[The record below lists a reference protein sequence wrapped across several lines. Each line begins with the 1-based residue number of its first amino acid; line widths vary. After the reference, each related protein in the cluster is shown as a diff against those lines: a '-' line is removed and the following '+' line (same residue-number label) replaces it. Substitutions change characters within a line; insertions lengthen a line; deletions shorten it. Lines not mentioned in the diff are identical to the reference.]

1 MTNETAAIAARIRK
15 ILAGR
20 RGITEKPMFGGV
32 CFLRRRHML
41 CGAGRQGFMFR
52 VGRAQHARAVIRR
65 GARGLGAGSYWR
77 ITTSR
82 RYRQKPKSLRPEP
95 NSGSGSQLVYAYA
108 KMICDPDPEFGS
120 VLGPSPN

>member
-1 MTNETAAIAARIRK
+1 MTDETAAMAGRIRK

-32 CFLRRRHML
+32 CFLRRSHML

-65 GARGLGAGSYWR
+65 GARPVVMRGRELEGFIWVDPAACDAR
-77 ITTSR
+77 
-82 RYRQKPKSLRPEP
+82 SLRSWIVLADNYVSALPP
-95 NSGSGSQLVYAYA
+95 KLRSG
-108 KMICDPDPEFGS
+108 
-120 VLGPSPN
+120 

>member
-65 GARGLGAGSYWR
+65 GARPVVMRGRELEGFIWVDTAACDARGLRSWIVLAESYVSALPPKGS
-77 ITTSR
+77 
-82 RYRQKPKSLRPEP
+82 
-95 NSGSGSQLVYAYA
+95 SG
-108 KMICDPDPEFGS
+108 
-120 VLGPSPN
+120 